1 MREFEVSGMQCGH
14 CVAAV
19 TRAVQQADA
28 AAVVTVDLPAGLV
41 RVDSALAAD
50 HLLAAI
56 AGAGF
61 DAVPRA
67 MEPASAASS

>member
-56 AGAGF
+56 ARAGF

-67 MEPASAASS
+67 TEPASAASS